1 MQAIH
6 IDEHVYN
13 VRRDNPWDAGSN
25 AGAVCAFS
33 NSPGTDLRV
42 WDTFDALSASCLAR
56 ILLTYG
62 GPRPERLCRRDV
74 ARRSRGRPAR
84 SARRLRSGEARRWL
98 VRRRTDRPGIIVPGA
113 IRAGNSDK
121 V

>member
-1 MQAIH
+1 MQVIH

-13 VRRDNPWDAGSN
+13 VRRDGPWDDGSN
-25 AGAVCAFS
+25 AGPVFVRSQIPMERICGS
-33 NSPGTDLRV
+33 GTHLMPYLPVAWRV
-42 WDTFDALSASCLAR
+42 FRYDMA
-56 ILLTYG
+56 G
-62 GPRPERLCRRDV
+62 HGRRDV

-84 SARRLRSGEARRWL
+84 SARRLRSGEAPCRL
-98 VRRRTDRPGIIVPGA
+98 VRRRTDRPGLIVPGA